1 MANQENYK
9 SNLQT
14 LSEQY
19 NKYTVS
25 RIVATTKDN
34 LLEMEVP
41 ANFPQEITKA
51 NIEINLYSLSDNS
64 LIFSDFISNSITGA
78 VTLQPLQYSNDGMI
92 RNLLFIDFSK
102 VSDLLVPI
110 GQYAVSLNFFE
121 NEIGSYDN
129 PSLSISTISPS
140 RTEVELLGTD
150 ISELNQFALPS
161 LNSVWVKDALKQV
174 FNQTGSN
181 VRIPTDNTVL
191 TTGSIGQ
198 QMPQFVATSI
208 EQYNFDGVYTIA
220 QSILDGAYLAATTEV
235 DSLLANNTTRFT
247 NATLATIISSSL
259 VAEYKK
265 YLDTNT
271 TTVGQLPYDL
281 VVGD

>member
-41 ANFPQEITKA
+41 ANFPQQITKA

-78 VTLQPLQYSNDGMI
+78 VTLQRLQYNIDGMS
-92 RNLLFIDFSK
+92 RNLVFIDFSK
-102 VSDLLVPI
+102 VTDLLVPI
-110 GQYAVSLNFFE
+110 GQYGVSLNFFE
-121 NEIGSYDN
+121 DEIGSYVN

-150 ISELNQFALPS
+150 INELNQFALPS
-161 LNSVWVKDALKQV
+161 LNSVWIKDALKQV

-181 VRIPTDNTVL
+181 VRIPADNTVL

-198 QMPQFVATSI
+198 QMSQFVATSI
-208 EQYNFDGVYTIA
+208 EQYNFDGVYNIA
-220 QSILDGAYLAATTEV
+220 QSILDGAYITATTEV

>member
-41 ANFPQEITKA
+41 ADFPQRITKA

-78 VTLQPLQYSNDGMI
+78 VTLQPLQYSNDGMR

-102 VSDLLVPI
+102 VTDLFVPI

-121 NEIGSYDN
+121 DEIGSYDN
-129 PSLSISTISPS
+129 RSLSISTISPS

-150 ISELNQFALPS
+150 INELNQFALPS

-181 VRIPTDNTVL
+181 VRIPADNTVL

-208 EQYNFDGVYTIA
+208 EQYNFDGVYNIA
-220 QSILDGAYLAATTEV
+220 QSILDGAYITATTEV

-271 TTVGQLPYDL
+271 ITVGQLPYDL

>member
-110 GQYAVSLNFFE
+110 GQYAVSLN
-121 NEIGSYDN
+121 
-129 PSLSISTISPS
+129 ISTISPS

-220 QSILDGAYLAATTEV
+220 QSILDGAYLTATTEV